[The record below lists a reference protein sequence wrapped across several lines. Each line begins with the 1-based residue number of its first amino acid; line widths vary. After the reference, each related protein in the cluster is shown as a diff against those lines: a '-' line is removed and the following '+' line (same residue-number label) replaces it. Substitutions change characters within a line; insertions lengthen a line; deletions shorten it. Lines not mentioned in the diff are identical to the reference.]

1 MKTITQI
8 GLIII
13 LVLTTIITGCKKDD
27 TRQGKITVKM
37 TDTPADFIA
46 VNVEV
51 LQVNVHYSNHPNNR
65 WVALQTN
72 AGIYNLL
79 DLQNGVTVVLTNG
92 QTVDVGRIT
101 QMRLILGQNNT
112 VATTD
117 TILPL
122 ELSSQD
128 QTGLKIVSDLMI
140 RSNDNVEIVLDFD
153 AEKSIVLEGN
163 GTYKLK
169 PVVFVKNISYN

>member
-1 MKTITQI
+1 MKTIANV
-8 GLIII
+8 GLIIV
-13 LVLTTIITGCKKDD
+13 LTLTTIITGCKKDIQ
-27 TRQGKITVKM
+27 RGEITVKM

-51 LQVNVHYSNHPNNR
+51 LQVNVHYANIPSIG
-65 WVALQTN
+65 WITLQTN

-79 DLQNGVTVVLTNG
+79 DLQNNVTAVLANN
-92 QTVDVGRIT
+92 QTLSIGRIT

-128 QTGLKIVSDLMI
+128 QTGLKIN
-140 RSNDNVEIVLDFD
+140 SNFEITSNGNVEIVLDFD
-153 AEKSIVLEGN
+153 AEKSIVEEGN

-169 PVVFVKNISYN
+169 PVILIKNIIYN

>member
-1 MKTITQI
+1 MKTIANI
-8 GLIII
+8 GLIV
-13 LVLTTIITGCKKDD
+13 VLTLMTIITGCKKDD
-27 TRQGKITVKM
+27 IQQGEITIKM
-37 TDTPADFIA
+37 TDAPADFIA

-51 LQVNVHYSNHPNNR
+51 LQVNVHYANNPGTG
-65 WVALQTN
+65 WITLQTN

-79 DLQNGVTVVLTNG
+79 DLQNNVTAVLANN
-92 QTVDVGRIT
+92 QTLSIGRIT

-128 QTGLKIVSDLMI
+128 QTGLKIN
-140 RSNDNVEIVLDFD
+140 SNFEITSNGNVEIVLDFD
-153 AEKSIVLEGN
+153 AEKSIVDEGN

-169 PVVFVKNISYN
+169 PVIFVKNIINN